1 MRIPSFTLPLILI
14 LAAALTG
21 QQAGSAVGQFQSL
34 RDKVRQARSSKDWHA
49 NVERAR
55 ELAEFLNESPGSL
68 IEVARAEVHA
78 GDLDGASRSVQQFVH
93 MGQVTDLLKTS
104 DEFAPLRNT
113 ASFPE
118 ILSRMKENRSPISLA
133 STEFQLPEAAVLAE
147 DVDYDP
153 HEKRFFLTSVREKK
167 IIAADATGVIHDF
180 AKSPDDWPMLA
191 IKIDSP
197 HGVLWATEVALKG
210 FVFAPEAD
218 WGRSAVL
225 RYDLKTAKLLKRIEG
240 PRGGALGDMALN
252 ANGDAIVSDGE
263 GGGIYSVLA
272 NGDQLE
278 RLDAGDFLSPQTPAM
293 HPDGKHVFVPDY
305 LRGIGLLDIG
315 TKHVRWLS
323 TEGRFAL
330 DGIDGLYFDRG
341 KLIAVQNGSSP
352 ERVVVFTLD
361 ATLSRVTAETVIER
375 ATETLGDPTHGV
387 VVDQK
392 FYYIANSGWD
402 AIDEHGS
409 LKSGAKQSA
418 AFIMSTQLNAK

>member
-1 MRIPSFTLPLILI
+1 MRIPRFTLPLILI

-21 QQAGSAVGQFQSL
+21 QQTGSAVEQFQSL

-49 NVERAR
+49 NVESAR
-55 ELAEFLNESPGSL
+55 ELAHFLNESPESL

-78 GDLDGASRSVQQFVH
+78 GDLDGASRSVQKFVR
-93 MGQVTDLLKTS
+93 MGQVTDLLTTS
-104 DEFAPLRNT
+104 DQFAPLRNT

-118 ILSRMKENRSPISLA
+118 IVSGMKENRSPISLA
-133 STEFQLPEAAVLAE
+133 STEFQLHEAALLAE

-153 HEKRFFLTSVREKK
+153 HGKRFFLTSVREKK

-191 IKIDSP
+191 IKIDSAR
-197 HGVLWATEVALKG
+197 GALWATEVALKG
-210 FVFAPEAD
+210 FVFATEAD

-263 GGGIYSVLA
+263 GGGIYRVLA

-323 TEGRFAL
+323 PEGRFAI

-352 ERVVVFTLD
+352 ERVVAFTLD
-361 ATLSRVTAETVIER
+361 ATLSRITAETVIER

-402 AIDEHGS
+402 VIDEHGT
-409 LKSGAKQSA
+409 LKSGAKQSESR
-418 AFIMSTQLNAK
+418 IMKFEIKH